1 MDMEKLEGMI
11 IDYIDNTLDAA
22 GCRRVEH
29 ELETNPE
36 AKRRYDELRE
46 LLNVMDQSRPV
57 DPPQHLG
64 ARFETLLDQELK
76 SKEKRMTVPFYR
88 AAAAVAL
95 LVVGGGI
102 GYLVNMKQ
110 NQRMQEMETRIAMLM
125 QMMHNDL
132 SASQRLQGVNV
143 AMSMRTANDEITNV
157 LVKLMN
163 EDPNANVRLAALEA
177 LSRFVNEPA
186 VREQIIRALPKQND
200 PVVQIAIIQLL
211 VKIRETQIVDELKLI
226 INDDKT
232 IQAVKDEAYS
242 GIMKLS

>member
-11 IDYIDNTLDAA
+11 IDYIDNALDAA
-22 GCRRVEH
+22 DRRRVEH
-29 ELETNPE
+29 ELETNTE
-36 AKRRYDELRE
+36 ARRRYDELRE
-46 LLNVMDQSRPV
+46 LLHVMDQSRPV
-57 DPPQHLG
+57 DPPQYLSD
-64 ARFETLLDQELK
+64 RFQILLDRESR
-76 SKEKRMTVPFYR
+76 SKERRMTTPFYR
-88 AAAAVAL
+88 VAAAVAL

-110 NQRMQEMETRIAMLM
+110 NQRMREMESRIAMLM

-143 AMSMRTANDEITNV
+143 AMTMRTANDEITDV

-163 EDPNANVRLAALEA
+163 EDSNANVRLAALEA

-186 VREQIIRALPKQND
+186 VRREIINALPKQTD

-211 VKIRETQIVDELKLI
+211 VKIKETQIVDDLKI
-226 INDDKT
+226 IVGDDKT

>member
-1 MDMEKLEGMI
+1 MDIEKLEGMI
-11 IDYIDNTLDAA
+11 IDYIDNALDEADR
-22 GCRRVEH
+22 RRVEH
-29 ELETNPE
+29 ELETNSE
-36 AKRRYDELRE
+36 AKKRYDELRE
-46 LLNVMDQSRPV
+46 LLDVMDQSRPA
-57 DPPQHLG
+57 DPPSHLG
-64 ARFETLLDQELK
+64 DRFATLLHQEMR
-76 SKEKRMTVPFYR
+76 SKKTRMTVPFYR
-88 AAAAVAL
+88 IAAAIAL

-102 GYLVNMKQ
+102 GYFINMKQ
-110 NQRMQEMETRIAMLM
+110 NQRMQEMESRIAMLM

-143 AMSMRTANDEITNV
+143 AMTMRTANDEITDA

-163 EDPNANVRLAALEA
+163 EDPNANVRLAALDA

-186 VREQIIRALPKQND
+186 VRRQIISALPKQND

-211 VKIRETQIVDELKLI
+211 VKIKETQIVDELKI
-226 INDDKT
+226 IVDDERT